1 MSDQLK
7 TTEDI
12 FEWMDRINQYE
23 EAHESPKIELTREEI
38 VIMLQSTLGRLRDV
52 KKSDEYTPFEKRMLF
67 IKWCIVRQILD
78 DLLCVPESI
87 RPWTASER
95 KWLDEMNAR
104 QNSDRGV
111 VLSKEKSKKER
122 ACEARMD
129 EILKNIS
136 E

>member
-1 MSDQLK
+1 MKDELNK
-7 TTEDI
+7 TEDL

-23 EAHESPKIELTREEI
+23 DAHECPQIRLTREEI
-38 VIMLQSTLGRLRDV
+38 ITMLQGTLIRLRDV

-78 DLLCVPESI
+78 DLLCIPENI
-87 RPWTASER
+87 RPWTSNER

-104 QNSDRGV
+104 QSSDRGV
-111 VLSKEKSKKER
+111 VIGPKSKKQI
-122 ACEARMD
+122 AHDARME
-129 EILKNIS
+129 EIIKNIS